1 MLTMKELKGN
11 NDREDIL
18 SESLPLETLVVSIH
32 STSIH
37 QMFCIP
43 LRAGGKET
51 IAPYFIPLRNP
62 QKSEGDRHVIDDCKT
77 TT

>member
-32 STSIH
+32 STNIH
-37 QMFCIP
+37 RVLCIP
-43 LRAGGKET
+43 LCAGGKET
-51 IAPYFIPLRNP
+51 IAP
-62 QKSEGDRHVIDDCKT
+62 
-77 TT
+77 